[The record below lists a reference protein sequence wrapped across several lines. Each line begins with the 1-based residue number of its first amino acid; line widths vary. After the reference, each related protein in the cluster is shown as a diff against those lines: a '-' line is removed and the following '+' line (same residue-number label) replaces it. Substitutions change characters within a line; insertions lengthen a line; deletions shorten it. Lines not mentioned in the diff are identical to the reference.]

1 MNRRPVGHVVR
12 VLAVAGVAG
21 VAALSHMARSDS
33 TVPSRSLWTRATP
46 KADMALTD
54 PLTRRGQAVFD
65 GHCRVCHGAAAT
77 PAGNGLFP
85 GTYALQM
92 RYQGK
97 LPAALEQRRDLRAD
111 RVMAVVRRGGG
122 GFMPPLRPTELS
134 DADLQAVAAYLAR
147 RPTSP

>member
-1 MNRRPVGHVVR
+1 MNRRPVVHVVR
-12 VLAVAGVAG
+12 VLAVAG

-33 TVPSRSLWTRATP
+33 SVPSQSLWTRATP

-54 PLTRRGQAVFD
+54 PLTRRGKAVFD

-77 PAGNGLFP
+77 PAGSGIFP